1 MCPRQEG
8 DAVHPVCSL
17 LGGRASPA
25 SGPCPG
31 WGALSSRAALLVVRT
46 RRGTEGTAEA
56 PSHRDTCAQVLSYSL
71 CPHTRRP
78 WKRRFALEPSDF
90 SSVEPVPPPASRGP
104 GRWRA
109 LAGPWGQGGVDTLT
123 LTHSAG
129 TRTNSNHSVAAWR
142 TWPEAG
148 PARRSRCP
156 TRPRRALS
164 ASGQS
169 CRPSGSH
176 TSARQAGGWEGRP
189 GPALPALGPPGTT
202 SFIISTHSA
211 AAKRAKPAA
220 PPPQGDADFT
230 Q

>member
-1 MCPRQEG
+1 MLSIQCVACWEAGRPLPL
-8 DAVHPVCSL
+8 APVLVGVRSP
-17 LGGRASPA
+17 LGQLCLW
-25 SGPCPG
+25 SGPG
-31 WGALSSRAALLVVRT
+31 VVPWAP
-46 RRGTEGTAEA
+46 RRPRVT
-56 PSHRDTCAQVLSYSL
+56 RDTCAQVLSYSL

-78 WKRRFALEPSDF
+78 WKRRFALEPSEF

-109 LAGPWGQGGVDTLT
+109 LAGPRGQRGVDTLT
-123 LTHSAG
+123 RTHSAG
-129 TRTNSNHSVAAWR
+129 TRTISDHSVAAWR

-148 PARRSRCP
+148 PAPRSRCP

-189 GPALPALGPPGTT
+189 GPALPAPGPPGTT

-230 Q
+230 P